1 LSVRT
6 WKTIEGAHGLAP
18 TATYAMTAP
27 RDLTEPCRSF
37 SQYLRNSSR
46 IVALVGAG
54 LSTSSGIPTFR
65 GTGSLWR
72 GFSPSQ
78 EICSPY
84 CLQRN
89 PVLFW
94 QYFDWRRYL
103 ALRSL
108 PNAGHY
114 ALARLAVAKPNLL
127 VISQNIDGNKRYQL
141 FYNYNN
147 EAK

>member
-1 LSVRT
+1 M
-6 WKTIEGAHGLAP
+6 IEGAHGFAP
-18 TATYAMTAP
+18 TATYAMTTTQS
-27 RDLTEPCRSF
+27 LTNPSHSF

-65 GTGSLWR
+65 GTGSQWR
-72 GFSPSQ
+72 GLSPSQ

-103 ALRSL
+103 ALKAL
-108 PNAGHY
+108 PNAGHVS
-114 ALARLAVAKPNLL
+114 LARLAVAKPNLL
-127 VISQNIDGNKRYQL
+127 VISQNIDGKKRDKL
-141 FYNYNN
+141 FYNYSN
-147 EAK
+147 EVR

>member
-1 LSVRT
+1 MSYSQDFV
-6 WKTIEGAHGLAP
+6 
-18 TATYAMTAP
+18 
-27 RDLTEPCRSF
+27 EPFTSF
-37 SQYLRNSSR
+37 SQHLRNSPR
-46 IVALVGAG
+46 IVALIGAG

-78 EICSPY
+78 ELSSPY

-94 QYFDWRRYL
+94 QYFDWRRYV

-114 ALARLAVAKPNLL
+114 SLARLAFAKPNFLA
-127 VISQNIDGNKRYQL
+127 ISQNIDGKRGYNF
-141 FYNYNN
+141 FYNHNN
-147 EAK
+147 EVKQVYLNVQAILPGR